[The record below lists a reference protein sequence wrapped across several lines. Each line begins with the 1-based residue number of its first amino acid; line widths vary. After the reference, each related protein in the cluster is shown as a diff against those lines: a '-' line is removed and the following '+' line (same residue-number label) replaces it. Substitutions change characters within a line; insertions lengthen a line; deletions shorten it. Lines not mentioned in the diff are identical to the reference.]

1 MTTGNCLCWCKNW
14 ACQIVF
20 GWPYSNY
27 RFRKPIN
34 LWLTAQLMTGTTCAF
49 HLPIFSSCLFVCYNS
64 AVIGSTLQMFTD
76 ELQTNCIH
84 ELFCSYNRYSS
95 DPNSINFYI
104 CALVWNLYI
113 FINME
118 KYKYRKVA
126 SSIPVYYSIFNN
138 FGDATNWDVLL
149 TETCY
154 YSLL

>member
-76 ELQTNCIH
+76 ELQTNCIV
-84 ELFCSYNRYSS
+84 ELFCSYNRYLS

-118 KYKYRKVA
+118 KYKYVQYGMSKKLMRTSLIMVWTGT
-126 SSIPVYYSIFNN
+126 N
-138 FGDATNWDVLL
+138 FLICSWRS
-149 TETCY
+149 CI
-154 YSLL
+154 